1 MLLLPLGDAAGQ
13 DGVGLDEELPE
24 ERSLPVGPHLGSHGV
39 DVQIGEEVEHP
50 EKLLVLHLPG
60 ELDDQPLVVQ
70 VAPLGDVGHVEVLG
84 DQERDGG
91 DVAWTAGP
99 SG

>member
-1 MLLLPLGDAAGQ
+1 MFLLPLGDTAGQ

-24 ERSLPVGPHLGSHGV
+24 ERSLPVGPHLWSYGV

-60 ELDDQPLVVQ
+60 EFDDQPLVVQ
-70 VAPLGDVGHVEVLG
+70 VPPLGDVRHVEVLG

-91 DVAWTAGP
+91 DV
-99 SG
+99 SGR